1 MEEQKIMNIIKL
13 KEKEILE
20 LKRLLKTSQY
30 NHTQSKKKFKELK
43 GKYNSLLNNRF
54 EEFCKLSS

>member
-1 MEEQKIMNIIKL
+1 MNIIKL

-54 EEFCKLSS
+54 EEFCKLST